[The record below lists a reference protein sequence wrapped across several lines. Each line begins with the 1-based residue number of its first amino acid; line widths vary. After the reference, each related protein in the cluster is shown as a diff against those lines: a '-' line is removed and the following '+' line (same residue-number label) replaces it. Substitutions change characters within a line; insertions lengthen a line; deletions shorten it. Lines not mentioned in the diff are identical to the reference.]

1 MEILKL
7 YFLGEL
13 PNFKKLGQLCE
24 TRQCYNR
31 SNSAVI
37 IIITVL
43 HVFD

>member
-31 SNSAVI
+31 SYSAVKNNDNCSAC
-37 IIITVL
+37 V
-43 HVFD
+43 